1 MAILEPKLDPSER
14 ELFQFAA
21 FVWPTFFALVGGVV
35 LYTTGSW
42 PLAAG
47 IWIAAAGVSLL
58 GLLLPSFMR
67 VVFVGLVRVTLPI
80 GIAVTWLLLAGI
92 FFGVMTPLGLLSRR
106 LRSDPLA
113 RDIDREARSYWVRYT
128 PPDEADRYFE
138 QF

>member
-1 MAILEPKLDPSER
+1 MAILEPKLDPSPR

-21 FVWPTFFALVGGVV
+21 FVWPTFFALVGGAV
-35 LYTTGSW
+35 LYSTGSW

-47 IWIAAAGVSLL
+47 IWLAAGSVSAL
-58 GLLLPSFMR
+58 GLLFPAFMR

-92 FFGVMTPLGLLSRR
+92 FFGVMTPLGLLSRAVR
-106 LRSDPLA
+106 KDPLA
-113 RDIDREARSYWVRYT
+113 RDVDREATSYWTRYT